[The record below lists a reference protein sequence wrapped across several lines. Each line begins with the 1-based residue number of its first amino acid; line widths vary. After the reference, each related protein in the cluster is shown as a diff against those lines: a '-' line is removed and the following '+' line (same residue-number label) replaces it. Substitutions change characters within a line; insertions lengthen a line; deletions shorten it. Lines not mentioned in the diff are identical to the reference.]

1 MKRILILGGCGYIGT
16 ILTNDLIKKNNVIV
30 YDSQWFGNFLK
41 PNKNLK
47 IIRGDIRFI
56 NSSIFK
62 NIDTVVHLANI
73 ANDPSVDLSP
83 ELSWEVNVLSLLD
96 ILNKCKKNKVKHFI
110 FSSSGSVYGIKKE
123 KHVTENLDLLPI
135 STYNKTKMIAE
146 RILLSFSDS
155 LIYHIIRP
163 ATVCGYS
170 PRMRFD
176 VSVNNLTIQALK
188 NKKIKVFGGK
198 QIRPNVNIKDISRIF
213 NHFIINS
220 KKIKSGIYNAGFEN
234 LSIIKI
240 AKIIKNFTGAK
251 IKIIKNSN
259 DPRSYRL
266 DSSKLIKT
274 GFKPLNDVNSAV
286 TDLIDMYKKN
296 KLKESDK
303 NYTVKWMKKNKIK

>member
-16 ILTNDLIKKNNVIV
+16 ILANDLLKKNKVIV
-30 YDSQWFGNFLK
+30 YDAQWFGNFLK

-47 IIRGDIRFI
+47 IIHGDIRSI
-56 NSSIFK
+56 DSSIFK

-123 KHVTENLDLLPI
+123 KRVTEKLDLLPI

-188 NKKIKVFGGK
+188 NKKITVFGGE
-198 QIRPNVNIKDISRIF
+198 QIRPNVNIIDISRIF
-213 NHFIINS
+213 KHFIVNS
-220 KKIKSGIYNAGFEN
+220 KKIESGIYNAGFEN
-234 LSIIKI
+234 LSIIQI
-240 AKIIKNFTGAK
+240 AKMIKKFTGAE
-251 IKIIKNSN
+251 IKIIKNDN

-266 DSSKLIKT
+266 DSSKLLKT
-274 GFKPLNDVNSAV
+274 GFKPLNGVNSAIR
-286 TDLIDMYKKN
+286 DLIDMYKNN
-296 KLKESDK
+296 KLKVSDK